1 MASRAYFKGDFMGF
15 TFGGKHSS
23 NMGIVRT
30 SDGSRYNS
38 ELLPS
43 FNDVTVAVPGGD
55 GTYYF
60 GSYYQQKVF
69 SVPFATDELTESE
82 FRELRRWFGDKGI
95 HQLIFDEA
103 PYKAY
108 SAKIAA
114 VPNFNYICFDE
125 VAPMERS
132 VGVQRIYKGEGTI
145 QFVCYYPFA
154 RSVNKYLSEYDGY
167 DTFRYFLTSDTE
179 KQDGKTYYIK
189 NEDEEYVEFT
199 GQVFVEGQKYYER
212 KRVPFEWAAASGMKD
227 LQGEYDSDGSSG
239 QVTLYNPGDLEADI
253 KLRIKIAATTNNFQ
267 RFIYLNGVEK
277 LHFGP
282 ITAQGYD
289 EQIEI
294 NSSTHLVEGYGP
306 TSFVETTDTERVSG
320 KFYYYI
326 PENQSKKIRY
336 DGNLENGV
344 TYYEGRDYAFSGNL
358 YNKFIDRGNFFKI
371 PISTEQV
378 PDFVI
383 SCKNQNSDK
392 IAITNIEYDYLY
404 Y

>member
-15 TFGGKHSS
+15 TFDGKHSS
-23 NMGIVRT
+23 DMGIVRT

-82 FRELRRWFGDKGI
+82 FRELRKWFGDKGI

-132 VGVQRIYKGEGTI
+132 AGVQRIYKGEGTI

-199 GQVFVEGQKYYER
+199 GQAFVEGQKYYER
-212 KRVPFEWAAASGMKD
+212 KRVPFEWAAASGM
-227 LQGEYDSDGSSG
+227 LHTGETRSGSGEYLDRVYSRGSG
-239 QVTLYNPGDLEADI
+239 ENNVIFVRNQGDLDTDF
-253 KLRIKIAATTNNFQ
+253 LLYCQATSQSPFTIHFYQ
-267 RFIYLNGVEK
+267 NGVGELTNYK
-277 LHFGP
+277 MTFKDIPEGTYFRINSKANLVEVTDENGNP
-282 ITAQGYD
+282 TGGLLNKYITA
-289 EQIEI
+289 
-294 NSSTHLVEGYGP
+294 
-306 TSFVETTDTERVSG
+306 
-320 KFYYYI
+320 
-326 PENQSKKIRY
+326 
-336 DGNLENGV
+336 
-344 TYYEGRDYAFSGNL
+344 
-358 YNKFIDRGNFFKI
+358 GNFFKI
-371 PISTEQV
+371 PANSSTY
-378 PDFVI
+378 FYFSTGNNI
-383 SCKNQNSDK
+383 MK
-392 IAITNIEYDYLY
+392 NIEYDYLY

>member
-60 GSYYQQKVF
+60 GSYYQQKTF

-132 VGVQRIYKGEGTI
+132 MGVQRIYKGEGTI

-154 RSVNKYLSEYDGY
+154 RSKWKGLN
-167 DTFRYFLTSDTE
+167 
-179 KQDGKTYYIK
+179 
-189 NEDEEYVEFT
+189 
-199 GQVFVEGQKYYER
+199 QVTDDAAETMD
-212 KRVPFEWAAASGMKD
+212 EWAAASG
-227 LQGEYDSDGSSG
+227 LPETAPSTSG
-239 QVTLYNPGDLEADI
+239 TSIALKNPGDIETDI
-253 KLRIKIAATTNNFQ
+253 NITTSATSNLSFS
-267 RFIYLNGVEK
+267 LNGSVK
-277 LHFGP
+277 LQLSD
-282 ITAQGYD
+282 ITLENGD
-289 EQIEI
+289 SKIRI
-294 NSSTHLVEGYGP
+294 NSSTHLIEGLNSNNNP
-306 TSFVETTDTERVSG
+306 TG
-320 KFYYYI
+320 K
-326 PENQSKKIRY
+326 
-336 DGNLENGV
+336 
-344 TYYEGRDYAFSGNL
+344 L
-358 YNKFIDRGNFFKI
+358 YNKYITRGDFFKI
-371 PISTEQV
+371 PLGNSTLTGPNMTV
-378 PDFVI
+378 
-383 SCKNQNSDK
+383 
-392 IAITNIEYDYLY
+392 EYDYLY